1 VRRLYSVRTSRVSNP
16 RDLALAPPQAL
27 HPRPRLP
34 KLSTLTLAPPPKPST
49 SPSPFKP
56 CTLTCSRESTP
67 LLTPPLARVP
77 RPPAPTPLTRL
88 ARKCLWR
95 VDSLTPP
102 HILTGLLRRA
112 YGKGAEDDSE
122 TLPLGELIERL
133 YKGAVR
139 RHSPRAE
146 PEVCDVIEEAVRGA
160 KAATKGKK
168 GKGAPK
174 AKKGKMAEVKPEGV
188 DATIVLAAIMRADPM
203 RSAAEAEWLTQASMA
218 AARAE
223 GGELDNGEVGLEAFC
238 TRLGSCLVQ
247 RSDRHGED

>member
-1 VRRLYSVRTSRVSNP
+1 M
-16 RDLALAPPQAL
+16 
-27 HPRPRLP
+27 
-34 KLSTLTLAPPPKPST
+34 
-49 SPSPFKP
+49 
-56 CTLTCSRESTP
+56 
-67 LLTPPLARVP
+67 P
-77 RPPAPTPLTRL
+77 RPPAPTLLRL
-88 ARKCLWR
+88 ARKALWR

-122 TLPLGELIERL
+122 ALPLGELIERL
-133 YKGAVR
+133 YRGPVR

-146 PEVCDVIEEAVRGA
+146 PEVCDAIEEAVRGA

-168 GKGAPK
+168 GKGAAK

-203 RSAAEAEWLTQASMA
+203 RSASEAEWLTQASMA

-223 GGELDNGEVGLEAFC
+223 SGELDNGEVGIEAFC